1 MGFHYLC
8 GLFENQIM
16 TKSRYTVTAA
26 LPYANGPLHLGHV
39 AGVYL
44 PADIFVRF
52 LRMNG
57 HDVAFICGSD
67 EHGAAITLRAKKE
80 GITPQEIVDKYNKI
94 IGDSFKK
101 FDISFDIFHRT
112 SSELH
117 HQTAQDFFLKLNQ
130 NNKFVEETTEQY
142 FDEEFQ
148 QFLADRYITG
158 ECPKC
163 QNPNAYG
170 DQCEKCGTDLSPTEL
185 INPKSTLSGKTPV
198 LKSTSHWFLP
208 MDRHESWLRPWIK
221 EGILDG
227 KQQHDPKA
235 WRNQVIGQSL
245 SWIDS
250 GLHSRAM
257 TRDLDWGV
265 KVPLKGADGKVLYV
279 WLDAPIGYISATKQ
293 WASDNNRDWKDYWTG
308 DTKLV
313 HFIGKDNIVFHAIIF
328 PILLKDH
335 GDLILPDNV
344 PAYEFLNL
352 EGDKF
357 STSRNWAVWLHEYLE
372 RYPDKMDELKYT
384 LTAIAPESKDSE
396 FTWKEFQTRVNSELA
411 DILGNFVNRALVLTQ
426 KYYEGKVPELGEL
439 TDVDKQVL
447 SDLEHFPAKIEKLI
461 YAYKLRDAQTEVMNL
476 ARLGNKYLAENEPWK
491 LVKVDPKRVETIM
504 HIALQIT
511 ANLSLLLEP
520 FLPSTAKKLR
530 TFLNLDLPTWSET
543 GKANILKSGDLVK
556 TPEILFPKIE
566 DSLVEAEIEFL
577 KQSQQNQIA
586 EGKTVSPQKVN
597 VSFDDFSKLDI
608 RLGTILEAEKVP
620 KADKL
625 LKLTVDT
632 GLDIRTIVSGIAEH
646 YTPEEIIGKTVSV
659 LLNLEPRKIRGV
671 ESQGMILMAENQK
684 GELSFMSPEKSFVAG
699 GEIR

>member
-1 MGFHYLC
+1 
-8 GLFENQIM
+8 M

-52 LRMNG
+52 LRMNQ

-80 GITPQEIVDKYNKI
+80 GITPQEIVDKYDKM

-101 FDISFDIFHRT
+101 FNIHFDIYHRT

-117 HQTAQDFFLKLNQ
+117 HKTAQEFFLKLEQ
-130 NNKFVEETTEQY
+130 NGKFVEETTQQS

-148 QFLADRYITG
+148 QFLAGRYVTG

-163 QNPNAYG
+163 HNPNAYG
-170 DQCEKCGTDLSPTEL
+170 DQCEKCGSDLSPTEL
-185 INPKSTLSGKTPV
+185 INPVSTLSGKTPV

-208 MDRHESWLRPWIK
+208 MDRHEEWLRPWIK
-221 EGILDG
+221 DGILDG
-227 KQQHDPKA
+227 KQQHDPKE
-235 WRNQVIGQSL
+235 WRNQVLGQAL
-245 SWIDS
+245 SWIDN
-250 GLHSRAM
+250 GLHARAM

-265 KVPLKGADGKVLYV
+265 KVPLPSANGKVLYV

-293 WASDNNRDWKDYWTG
+293 WAIDNNKNWEDYWKG
-308 DTKLV
+308 DTKLI
-313 HFIGKDNIVFHAIIF
+313 HFIGKDNIVFHTIIF

-352 EGDKF
+352 EGDKL

-372 RYPDKMDELKYT
+372 RYPDKLDELKYT
-384 LTAIAPESKDSE
+384 LTAIAPETKDSE
-396 FTWKEFQTRVNSELA
+396 FTWKEYQARVNNELGA
-411 DILGNFVNRALVLTQ
+411 ILGNFVNRALVLTQ
-426 KYYEGKVPELGEL
+426 KYYGGKVPALGAITPEDEAIL
-439 TDVDKQVL
+439 AEIK
-447 SDLEHFPAKIEKLI
+447 EFPQRISKLI
-461 YAYKLRDAQTEVMNL
+461 YAYKLRDAQVEVMNL
-476 ARLGNKYLAENEPWK
+476 ARLGNKYLADTEPWK
-491 LVKVDPKRVETIM
+491 LVKTDEKRVETIM

-511 ANLSLLLEP
+511 ANLSLILEP
-520 FLPSTAKKLR
+520 FLPTTAARLR
-530 TFLNLDLPTWSET
+530 NCLGLDLTTWEEI
-543 GKANILKSGDLVK
+543 GKTDLLAVDTEVK
-556 TPEILFPKIE
+556 TPDILFPKIE
-566 DSLVEAEIEFL
+566 DTLVEAELEIL
-577 KQSQQNQIA
+577 KQSQQNNKPVETNKEPA
-586 EGKTVSPQKVN
+586 SQKAATT
-597 VSFDDFSKLDI
+597 FDLFSAMDI
-608 RLGTILEAEKVP
+608 RLGTITAAEKVK

-625 LKLTVDT
+625 LQLTVDT
-632 GLDIRTIVSGIAEH
+632 GIDTRTIISGIAEY
-646 YTPEEIIGKTVSV
+646 YTPEEVVGKTVAV

-671 ESQGMILMAENQK
+671 ESQGMILMAEDENGK
-684 GELSFMSPEKSFVAG
+684 LSFMIPEKGFKAG